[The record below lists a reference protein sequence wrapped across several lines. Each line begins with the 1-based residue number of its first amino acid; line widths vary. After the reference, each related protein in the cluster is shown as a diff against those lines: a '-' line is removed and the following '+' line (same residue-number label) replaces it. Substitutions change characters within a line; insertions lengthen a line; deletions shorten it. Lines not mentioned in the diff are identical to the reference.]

1 MTWSVIMSYEPK
13 FTDKRIQKRI
23 RSAYGFT
30 KGALSTTEPHAWAK
44 VVLDKHIGRTN
55 DNLGNYLR
63 NILLICTDSRY
74 RFNIKKGEPKKY
86 VSNQQGLDYL
96 RDVLYGSCVQDF
108 THWVQNNG
116 NKKNMISLT
125 TTSPSVRLLFDHYCI
140 NKFVEEE
147 YGVELQTLEFNYT
160 DKSNR
165 LWHPIQNIKKDY
177 KKSIFASHHLNYQYD
192 IDTCAP
198 TLLHQYSHKLDMD
211 LYLFALR
218 TYLKD
223 KQMIRNKIAKQLD
236 VSPKII
242 KIIINA
248 LFCGARIGAGD
259 FAISK
264 LLDHDIAK
272 IQWLKQDP
280 YITELRSDIKTMWS
294 YIEPSMASATKT
306 TKSGKERKVAL
317 SSKKKWQLYF
327 ELERQVLNEVQ
338 KYLRLTRNRYF
349 LEHDGWATEH
359 QIDEHELNEYI
370 KHNIGFDVKFK
381 MEQLE
386 NMISLT
392 TTSPSVRLLYGNL
405 EQDID
410 EIKRVIKLN

>member
-1 MTWSVIMSYEPK
+1 
-13 FTDKRIQKRI
+13 
-23 RSAYGFT
+23 
-30 KGALSTTEPHAWAK
+30 
-44 VVLDKHIGRTN
+44 
-55 DNLGNYLR
+55 
-63 NILLICTDSRY
+63 
-74 RFNIKKGEPKKY
+74 
-86 VSNQQGLDYL
+86 
-96 RDVLYGSCVQDF
+96 
-108 THWVQNNG
+108 
-116 NKKNMISLT
+116 
-125 TTSPSVRLLFDHYCI
+125 
-140 NKFVEEE
+140 
-147 YGVELQTLEFNYT
+147 
-160 DKSNR
+160 
-165 LWHPIQNIKKDY
+165 
-177 KKSIFASHHLNYQYD
+177 
-192 IDTCAP
+192 
-198 TLLHQYSHKLDMD
+198 MD

-223 KQMIRNKIAKQLD
+223 KQMIRNRLAKQID

-264 LLDHDIAK
+264 LLDNDIAK

-280 YITELRSDIKTMWS
+280 YVTELRSDIKTMWS

-338 KYLRLTRNRYF
+338 NYLRLTKNRYF

-359 QIDEHELNEYI
+359 QINEHELNEYI
-370 KHNIGFDVKFK
+370 KNKLGFDVKFK
-381 MEQLE
+381 MEELK
-386 NMISLT
+386 NIKYLT
-392 TTSPSVRLLYGNL
+392 TTSPSVRLLYGHL

-410 EIKRVIKLN
+410 KIKRVIKLN

>member
-1 MTWSVIMSYEPK
+1 MSYKPN
-13 FTDKRIQKRI
+13 FTDKRIIKRI

-30 KGALSTTEPHAWAK
+30 KGALSTTEPHNWAQ
-44 VVLDKHIGRTN
+44 VVIDKHIGRTN
-55 DNLGNYLR
+55 NNLGNYLR
-63 NILLICTDSRY
+63 NILLICTNSHYNKDTKLTKEY
-74 RFNIKKGEPKKY
+74 I
-86 VSNQQGLDYL
+86 SNQQGLDYL
-96 RDVLYGSCVQDF
+96 RDILNGSNTQDF
-108 THWVQNNG
+108 TQWAKNNG
-116 NKKNMISLT
+116 VTKNIISLT
-125 TTSPSVRLLFDHYCI
+125 TTTPSMLLLFDHYCVS
-140 NKFVEEE
+140 KFVEEE
-147 YGVELQTLEFNYT
+147 YELELQNLEFHYT

-177 KKSIFASHHLNYQYD
+177 KKSIFATHKLNYQYD

-223 KQMIRNKIAKQLD
+223 KQMIRTQLAKELQ
-236 VSPKII
+236 VSPKVI

-248 LFCGARIGAGD
+248 LFCGARIGSGD

-264 LLDHDIAK
+264 LLDNDIAK
-272 IQWLKQDP
+272 IQWLKQNS
-280 YITELRSDIKTMWS
+280 YITELRSDIKLMWS
-294 YIEPSMASATKT
+294 YIEPSMAKATKT

-338 KYLRLTRNRYF
+338 NYLRLTKNRYF

-359 QIDEHELNEYI
+359 QINEHELNQYI
-370 KHNIGFDVKFK
+370 KNVLGFDVKFK
-381 MEQLE
+381 MEHLE
-386 NMISLT
+386 NINSLT
-392 TTSPSVRLLYGNL
+392 TTTPSMLLLYGHL
-405 EQDID
+405 EQDIK
-410 EIKRVIKLN
+410 ELKNVIK

>member
-1 MTWSVIMSYEPK
+1 
-13 FTDKRIQKRI
+13 
-23 RSAYGFT
+23 
-30 KGALSTTEPHAWAK
+30 
-44 VVLDKHIGRTN
+44 
-55 DNLGNYLR
+55 
-63 NILLICTDSRY
+63 
-74 RFNIKKGEPKKY
+74 
-86 VSNQQGLDYL
+86 
-96 RDVLYGSCVQDF
+96 
-108 THWVQNNG
+108 
-116 NKKNMISLT
+116 MISLT

-147 YGVELQTLEFNYT
+147 YGVELQTLDFNYT

-192 IDTCAP
+192 IDSCAP

-223 KQMIRNKIAKQLD
+223 KQMIRNRLAKQID

-264 LLDHDIAK
+264 LLDNDIAK

-280 YITELRSDIKTMWS
+280 YVTELRSDIKTMWS

-338 KYLRLTRNRYF
+338 NYLRLTKNRYF

-359 QIDEHELNEYI
+359 QINEHELNEYI
-370 KHNIGFDVKFK
+370 KNKLGFDVKFK
-381 MEQLE
+381 MEQLK
-386 NMISLT
+386 NIKYLT
-392 TTSPSVRLLYGNL
+392 TTSPSVRLLYGHL

-410 EIKRVIKLN
+410 KIKRVIKLN

>member
-1 MTWSVIMSYEPK
+1 MTWSVIMSYNPN
-13 FTDKRIQKRI
+13 FNDKRIQKRI

-44 VVLDKHIGRTN
+44 VVLDKHLGRTN
-55 DNLGNYLR
+55 DDLGNYLR

-96 RDVLYGSCVQDF
+96 RDILYGSCKQDF
-108 THWVQNNG
+108 TQWAQNNG
-116 NKKNMISLT
+116 GKKNLISLT

-147 YGVELQTLEFNYT
+147 YGDELQKLEFNYT

-165 LWHPIQNIKKDY
+165 LWHPIQNIKKNY

-192 IDTCAP
+192 IDSCAP

-218 TYLKD
+218 SYLKD
-223 KQMIRNKIAKQLD
+223 KTMIRNELAKQLD
-236 VSPKII
+236 ISPKVI

-248 LFCGARIGAGD
+248 LFCGARIGLGD

-264 LLDHDIAK
+264 LLDNDKAK

-280 YITELRSDIKTMWS
+280 YVTELRSDIKTMWS
-294 YIEPSMASATKT
+294 YIEPSMARATKT
-306 TKSGKERKVAL
+306 TKSGKERKVPL

-338 KYLRLTRNRYF
+338 NYLRLTKNRYF
-349 LEHDGWATEH
+349 LEHDGWATEY
-359 QIDEHELNEYI
+359 QINEHELNEHI
-370 KHNIGFDVKFK
+370 KNTLGFDVKFK
-381 MEQLE
+381 MEVL
-386 NMISLT
+386 NKNISLT
-392 TTSPSVRLLYGNL
+392 TTTPSMLHLYGHL
-405 EQDID
+405 TADID
-410 EIKRVIKLN
+410 KLKQVIK

>member
-1 MTWSVIMSYEPK
+1 
-13 FTDKRIQKRI
+13 
-23 RSAYGFT
+23 
-30 KGALSTTEPHAWAK
+30 
-44 VVLDKHIGRTN
+44 
-55 DNLGNYLR
+55 
-63 NILLICTDSRY
+63 LICTDSRY
-74 RFNIKKGEPKKY
+74 RFNIKKGETKKY
-86 VSNQQGLDYL
+86 ISNQQGLDYL
-96 RDVLYGSCVQDF
+96 RDVLYGTCKQDF
-108 THWVQNNG
+108 TQWAQNNG
-116 NKKNMISLT
+116 SKKNIIYPT
-125 TTSPSVRLLFDHYCI
+125 TTTPSVRLLFDHYCV
-140 NKFVEEE
+140 NKFIEEE
-147 YGVELQTLEFNYT
+147 YELELQNLDFSYT

-223 KQMIRNKIAKQLD
+223 KQMIRNKIAKDLD
-236 VSPKII
+236 VSTKVV

-248 LFCGARIGAGD
+248 LFCGARIGSGD

-280 YITELRSDIKTMWS
+280 YITELRSDIKTMWL

-306 TKSGKERKVAL
+306 TKSGKQRKVAL

-327 ELERQVLNEVQ
+327 ELERQVLNQVQ
-338 KYLRLTRNRYF
+338 DYLRLTKNRYF

-359 QIDEHELNEYI
+359 QINEHKLNEYI
-370 KHNIGFDVKFK
+370 KNNIGFDVKFK
-381 MEQLE
+381 MEQLK
-386 NMISLT
+386 NIIPLT
-392 TTSPSVRLLYGNL
+392 TTTPSVRLLYGNL
-405 EQDID
+405 EKDIN
-410 EIKRVIKLN
+410 EIKRVIKLE